1 MSPDVTSR
9 RRPLVALAWIVLALT
24 LGPIGTAAFILGF
37 LHGESP
43 CILCW
48 AQRIGMVLIAL
59 TGLFILRFG
68 PRPRYVGFALLLGAA
83 GVYMAVRHSAL
94 HVARDIGQGFSGE
107 ILGAHTNTWSLFIF
121 WAALIVIA
129 VLVMAL
135 RDGELT
141 RRDHQ
146 FTRFETIV
154 AWVFLVAVAGNAV
167 QAFAST
173 GPPPYV
179 GQSDPVRFSFNPAH
193 WVWSLEE
200 WASVPIGMRGRYLV
214 PRPSLD
220 GLDADPA
227 HGPFEGAFPLASI
240 GDRGRLPAVDGTITG
255 LAYDPDRGRFVVT
268 TAHGVALVEDSA
280 KRTMG
285 RVIIDP
291 NFSVDLATFGD
302 AALLDDRSVLALS
315 ENKSYVIL
323 RENGRADADGNYR
336 FFLEPGPFDEV
347 ARGRFATVRA
357 KMNFVRSVAFDSATQ
372 SLYTV
377 SLPNPRSP
385 QVVVSRFDRSD
396 LTLAQENVA
405 SLSHAS
411 DLRLRAGRS
420 LDELYVVAAT
430 MWRGRLWALS
440 AAYSTLVAI
449 DPDDGSVVAAY
460 VVPPL
465 NRPAGLAVKRNEF
478 VIVSEDGTLVT
489 VPLPT
494 AAR

>member
-1 MSPDVTSR
+1 MTSDVAR
-9 RRPLVALAWIVLALT
+9 RRGPVAALAWIVLALT

-59 TGLFILRFG
+59 NGLFILRFG
-68 PRPRYVGFALLLGAA
+68 PRPRYVGFALLLGVI
-83 GVYMAVRHSAL
+83 GVYMGLRHSAL

-121 WAALIVIA
+121 WVALIVMA

-141 RRDHQ
+141 RREHPLS
-146 FTRFETIV
+146 RFEQVV

-193 WVWSLEE
+193 WVWSLDE
-200 WASVPIGMRGRYLV
+200 WAPVPIGIRGRYLV
-214 PRPSLD
+214 PHPSLD
-220 GLDADPA
+220 GVDPDPA
-227 HGPFEGAFPLASI
+227 HGPFDGASPLAPI
-240 GDRGRLPAVDGTITG
+240 RERGRLPALDGPVTG
-255 LAYDPDRGRFVVT
+255 IAYDADRNRFAVT
-268 TAHGVALVEDSA
+268 TAHGVALVDGSA
-280 KRTMG
+280 TRTIG
-285 RVIIDP
+285 RVTVDP

-302 AALLDDRSVLALS
+302 GAVLDDGSVLALS

-323 RENGRADADGNYR
+323 RENQHADANATYR
-336 FFLEPGPFDEV
+336 YFLTPGPFEEV
-347 ARGRFATVRA
+347 TRGRFATVRA
-357 KMNFVRSVAFDSATQ
+357 KMNFVRSVAFDPDTH

-377 SLPNPRSP
+377 SLPNPRAP

-396 LTLAQENVA
+396 LTLSQESIT
-405 SLSHAS
+405 SLSP

-430 MWRGRLWALS
+430 VWRGRLWALS
-440 AAYSTLVAI
+440 AAYSTLLAI
-449 DPDDGSVVAAY
+449 DPDDATVVDAY
-460 VVPPL
+460 ALPRL
-465 NRPAGLAVKRNEF
+465 DRPAGIAITHDELMIAA
-478 VIVSEDGTLVT
+478 EDGAFVT
-489 VPLPT
+489 VPAPHLGH
-494 AAR
+494 

>member
-1 MSPDVTSR
+1 MSPDVTAR
-9 RRPLVALAWIVLALT
+9 GRPLAALGWIVLALT

-68 PRPRYVGFALLLGAA
+68 PRPRYVGFAVLLGAM
-83 GVYMAVRHSAL
+83 GVYMGLRHSAL

-129 VLVMAL
+129 ILVMTL

-146 FTRFETIV
+146 LSHFETIV

-179 GQSDPVRFSFNPAH
+179 GQSDPVRFSFDPAH

-214 PRPSLD
+214 PHPSLD
-220 GLDADPA
+220 GVDPDPA
-227 HGPFEGAFPLASI
+227 HGPFEAANPLMAI
-240 GDRGRLPAVDGTITG
+240 AQRGRLPALDGPVTG
-255 LAYDPDRGRFVVT
+255 LAYDPDRSRFAVT
-268 TAHGVALVEDSA
+268 TAHGVALVDGSA
-280 KRTMG
+280 ERTIGHVM
-285 RVIIDP
+285 VDP

-302 AALLDDRSVLALS
+302 GAVLDDGSVLALS

-323 RENGRADADGNYR
+323 RENGRADADANYR
-336 FFLEPGPFDEV
+336 FFLVPGPFDEV

-357 KMNFVRSVAFDSATQ
+357 KMNFVRSAAFDPATQ
-372 SLYTV
+372 SIYTV
-377 SLPNPRSP
+377 SVPNPRAP
-385 QVVVSRFDRSD
+385 QMIVSTFDRRD
-396 LTLAQENVA
+396 LTLSGERVTSIARA
-405 SLSHAS
+405 SG
-411 DLRLRAGRS
+411 LRLRAGRS

-430 MWRGRLWALS
+430 VWRGRLWALS

-449 DPDDGSVVAAY
+449 DPDSGSVVEIY
-460 VVPPL
+460 VVPQL
-465 NRPAGLAVKRNEF
+465 NRPAGLAVRRDEF
-478 VIVSEDGTLVT
+478 VIASEDGTFVT
-489 VPLPT
+489 VALPPT
-494 AAR
+494 AH